1 MKDHLLGVQIAQSL
15 SRNTSVVAAYAVG
28 SFVQG
33 NAGTESDFDLAV
45 VVENRNAVS
54 QDLIYDLFKGIQ
66 FPRNLDLSLV
76 DRASSP
82 LFLFQVISKGE
93 RIYERT
99 RNDAVQFEAFVLH
112 NYYDS
117 AHMRAIYNAYLKQ
130 KFSYVPYANR

>member
-1 MKDHLLGVQIAQSL
+1 MKDHQLGIQIAQSL

-33 NAGTESDFDLAV
+33 NARTESDFDLAV
-45 VVENRNAVS
+45 VVENRNVVS
-54 QDLIYDLFKGIQ
+54 QYSIYDVLKGIQ
-66 FPRNLDLSLV
+66 FPKNLDLSLV

-99 RNDAVQFEAFVLH
+99 RGEVVQFEAFVLH

-117 AHMRAIYNAYLKQ
+117 AHIRTIYNGYLKQ
-130 KFSYVPYANR
+130 KFSHVPYANR